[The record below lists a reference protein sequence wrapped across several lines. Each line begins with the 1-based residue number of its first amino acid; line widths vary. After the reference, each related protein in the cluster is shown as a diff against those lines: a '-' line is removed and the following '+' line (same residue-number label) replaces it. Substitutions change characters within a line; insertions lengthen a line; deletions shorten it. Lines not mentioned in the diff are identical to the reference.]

1 MKAGICKNLI
11 IAFVIGLICSLN
23 GFGQTTVTVYPLNCN
38 WQTGYVNANYDKIN
52 DEIHVGKPTIGE
64 ARRGYI
70 KFFIYDDIPHN
81 ATITSIQLKVWPH
94 NPGGSE
100 HHLYIHNLT
109 YDPENANGQT
119 LWNDIADGTCYYDGY
134 ALAGV
139 EDQWVTISLNSLAV
153 SDLQSKVTQSI
164 YYWAIGLCEMWDN
177 DNNSQMYGFSSSSY
191 RPKLEVTYTIP
202 CNTPQCTSAS
212 NITETSAKLNWNSS
226 TGANSYNVRY
236 RVSGG
241 SWTSACSSTT
251 STYCNV
257 TGLTC
262 GTSYEYQVQA
272 NCSGGNTSSWS
283 NSCSFQTSACPCNTP
298 VCTSASNI
306 TETSAKLNW
315 NSSTGANS
323 YNVRYRV
330 SGGSWTTAC
339 SSTTSTYC
347 NVTGLTCGTSYE
359 YQVQAN
365 CSGGNTSSWSNSCS
379 FQTSACPCNTPV
391 CTSASN
397 ITETSAKLNWT
408 SSTGA
413 NSYNVRYRENGGSW
427 TTACSNTTSTY
438 CNVTGLNCGT
448 SYEYQIQANCSGGNT
463 SNWSNSCSFQ
473 TLDCPCNIPACTSA
487 SNITETSAKLNWNS
501 STGANSY
508 NVRYRVSGGSWT
520 TVCSNTTSTYCNV
533 TGLTCSTSY
542 EYQVQANCSGG
553 NTSSWSNSC
562 SFQTSSCDII
572 NESFL
577 SNLISIYPNPAN
589 NTLNI
594 EIDKDYLSKTDINIY
609 LYDVIGKLMK
619 EINNNDIINNIIQ
632 INLTSF
638 ADGIY
643 YLNIQTSDGS
653 MVKKIVIQR

>member
-1 MKAGICKNLI
+1 MKINEHRVRNFRNIKQIDLRPGPGLNIITGDNAQGKTNLLESIFVLSTGTSFRSGKDVNFIKFDEQFYIINSKYCFQNKNIEAVLKYKPEVGKTFTINSRKAKISQENNLRIVLFTPDDLYLIKGSPVKRRNYLDFILRQVSAEYSKQIDDYNKILCKRNLLLRNRQADSNSFAVINEMFIDTAVRFI
-11 IAFVIGLICSLN
+11 INRINLANILDDVCQKVFP
-23 GFGQTTVTVYPLNCN
+23 TVNHEGDTIKIRYALSFPVFS
-38 WQTGYVNANYDKIN
+38 DKIN

-100 HHLYIHNLT
+100 HKLYIHNLT

-119 LWNDIADGTCYYDGY
+119 LWNDIADGACYYDGY

-139 EDQWVTISLNSLAV
+139 EDQWVTISLYSLAV

-164 YYWAIGLCEMWDN
+164 YYWAIGLREIWDN

-202 CNTPQCTSAS
+202 CNTPQ
-212 NITETSAKLNWNSS
+212 
-226 TGANSYNVRY
+226 
-236 RVSGG
+236 
-241 SWTSACSSTT
+241 
-251 STYCNV
+251 
-257 TGLTC
+257 
-262 GTSYEYQVQA
+262 
-272 NCSGGNTSSWS
+272 
-283 NSCSFQTSACPCNTP
+283 
-298 VCTSASNI
+298 
-306 TETSAKLNW
+306 
-315 NSSTGANS
+315 
-323 YNVRYRV
+323 
-330 SGGSWTTAC
+330 
-339 SSTTSTYC
+339 
-347 NVTGLTCGTSYE
+347 
-359 YQVQAN
+359 
-365 CSGGNTSSWSNSCS
+365 
-379 FQTSACPCNTPV
+379 
-391 CTSASN
+391 
-397 ITETSAKLNWT
+397 
-408 SSTGA
+408 
-413 NSYNVRYRENGGSW
+413 
-427 TTACSNTTSTY
+427 
-438 CNVTGLNCGT
+438 
-448 SYEYQIQANCSGGNT
+448 
-463 SNWSNSCSFQ
+463 
-473 TLDCPCNIPACTSA
+473 CTSA